1 MNMKD
6 DYLWDKTGEPDPEVQ
21 QLEEILGTLRYQPRP
36 LEIPAGLHIERERNF
51 FRGSAPRLAIAATI
65 AMLLFGLGVWLVKQ
79 RSERSEPTEVVKTSD
94 APAAVKPNSSG
105 QLTPNQQFN
114 SNAGTAVATAGAP
127 QEKHTVAPSQPRVKQ
142 SQLAE
147 NRSPKRVRETRET
160 RDARESRQLAE
171 LREAEAA
178 KDQLMIALRVVS
190 AKLNYAQKKTQG
202 TNQIHNQHKI
212 G

>member
-36 LEIPAGLHIERERNF
+36 LEIPAGLHLNRERNF
-51 FRGSAPRLAIAATI
+51 FRGAAPRLAIAATI
-65 AMLLFGLGVWLVKQ
+65 AMLLLGLGVWIVKQ
-79 RSERSEPTEVVKTSD
+79 RSERSQPSEVVKTVD
-94 APAAVKPNSSG
+94 APAVKPTSTEAP
-105 QLTPNQQFN
+105 TPNQE
-114 SNAGTAVATAGAP
+114 SNPNIVTAGAP
-127 QEKHTVAPSQPRVKQ
+127 AGVPAEKPTAAPSRHRVKQ

-147 NRSPKRVRETRET
+147 NRVRRNADRE
-160 RDARESRQLAE
+160 ALKESRQLAE

-190 AKLNYAQKKTQG
+190 AKLTYAQKKTQG

>member
-1 MNMKD
+1 MKD

-36 LEIPAGLHIERERNF
+36 LRIPAGLRIDRERNF

-79 RSERSEPTEVVKTSD
+79 RSERSQPSEVVKTSD
-94 APAAVKPNSSG
+94 TPAAVNPTITVAP
-105 QLTPNQQFN
+105 TPIRESQPD
-114 SNAGTAVATAGAP
+114 VATAKVPEAKP
-127 QEKHTVAPSQPRVKQ
+127 TVAPLRPRVNTT
-142 SQLAE
+142 QLAE
-147 NRSPKRVRETRET
+147 NRARREGREA
-160 RDARESRQLAE
+160 REALRESRQLAE

-190 AKLNYAQKKTQG
+190 AKLTIAQKKTQG
-202 TNQIHNQHKI
+202 TYQVHNQHKI